1 MKNIRIGTRN
11 SPLAIWQAK
20 SVSEKLNFM
29 GYNTELIPVVSMGD
43 KNLIKPIYSLGII
56 GAFTKDLDIALLN
69 NEIDIA
75 VHSLK
80 DVPTKLPEDIIISA
94 VLERDYSQDVLIR
107 NPKAIEKHISELSI
121 ATSSLRRRAFW
132 LCEYPNTNFF
142 DIRGN
147 VHTRLEKLEKGLA
160 DATLLS
166 MAGIGRLKLQI
177 EYEPL
182 PFFLQAPSQ
191 GVICCTSTKENSEL
205 NKILNQINHTNTHK
219 CINIERDFLRI
230 LEGGCTAPIGASA
243 RISKDKVHFQGMLA
257 SLDGKN
263 HAKIDEHVKW
273 SENLGISF
281 ANKILDN
288 GGREIMETVKQI
300 SH

>member
-1 MKNIRIGTRN
+1 MKSIRIGTRN
-11 SPLAIWQAK
+11 SPLAIWQAER
-20 SVSEKLNFM
+20 VSEKLNLM
-29 GYNTELIPVVSMGD
+29 GYKTELIPVVSMGD
-43 KNLIKPIYSLGII
+43 KNLVKPIYSLGII
-56 GAFTKDLDIALLN
+56 GVFTKDLDIALLN

-94 VLERDYSQDVLIR
+94 VLERDSPQDVLIR
-107 NPKAIEKHISELSI
+107 NPKAKKKHISELSI

-166 MAGIGRLKLQI
+166 MAGISRLKLQI

-191 GVICCTSTKENSEL
+191 GVICCTSLKRNQKL
-205 NKILNQINHTNTHK
+205 NKILTEINHENTYK
-219 CINIERDFLRI
+219 CVNIERDFLGM
-230 LEGGCTAPIGASA
+230 LEGGCTAPIGAVA
-243 RISKDKVHFQGMLA
+243 KIIKDKVHFHGMLA

-263 HAKIDEHVKW
+263 HVKINKHSTW
-273 SENLGISF
+273 SKNLGIFF
-281 ANKILDN
+281 AKQILDN
-288 GGREIMETVKQI
+288 GGKEIMNEVKKTL
-300 SH
+300 H